1 MAVDK
6 FGRSREIKMQE
17 PTSALDVTNS
27 VSKTGD
33 NMHGNL
39 HMNGNR
45 VTGLP
50 TGLKTS
56 SSDAVSWGQADLLI
70 RHGIRGHVEK
80 HLESFALKNYVGYVP
95 TLSANSGKQG
105 FLVSA
110 SSELMARYSASKA
123 FNTNGEWASNINRNF
138 LDTNQAS

>member
-1 MAVDK
+1 
-6 FGRSREIKMQE
+6 
-17 PTSALDVTNS
+17 
-27 VSKTGD
+27 
-33 NMHGNL
+33 MHGNL

-70 RHGIRGHVEK
+70 RHGIRGHVD
-80 HLESFALKNYVGYVP
+80 HLESFALKNYAGYIP
-95 TLSANSGKQG
+95 PLSANNGKQG

-110 SSELMARYSASKA
+110 SSELRARYSASKA
-123 FNTNGEWASNINRNF
+123 FNTNGEWASNVNSNF
-138 LDTNQAS
+138 LYTNQAS

>member
-1 MAVDK
+1 M
-6 FGRSREIKMQE
+6 
-17 PTSALDVTNS
+17 SAFDETN
-27 VSKTGD
+27 VR
-33 NMHGNL
+33 GNL

-56 SSDAVSWGQADLLI
+56 SSDAISWGQANLLI
-70 RHGIRGHVEK
+70 RHGIRGHVEN

-95 TLSANSGKQG
+95 PLSANSDKRK

-110 SSELMARYSASKA
+110 LSELRARYGASKA
-123 FNTNGEWASNINRNF
+123 FNADGEWASNVNSNF
-138 LDTNQAS
+138 